1 MMLSYS
7 FIYFFSFFPDVCR
20 GYVKGQSVDDALAR
34 TAYLLDHD
42 LLIPALAELVRTYSR
57 GNVDRL
63 RVSYK
68 KIIFSPY
75 LVLKNVIN
83 LLSFLRHLS

>member
-1 MMLSYS
+1 M
-7 FIYFFSFFPDVCR
+7 CR

-57 GNVDRL
+57 DNGDRF
-63 RVSYK
+63 RAS
-68 KIIFSPY
+68 
-75 LVLKNVIN
+75 
-83 LLSFLRHLS
+83 

>member
-1 MMLSYS
+1 MNVNLDE
-7 FIYFFSFFPDVCR
+7 FLHLLLLIHLLIYLFSFFPDMCR

-57 GNVDRL
+57 GNLDSF
-63 RVSYK
+63 RVSLKNQFFTISSYK
-68 KIIFSPY
+68 KC
-75 LVLKNVIN
+75 N
-83 LLSFLRHLS
+83 